1 MPMPEIAKQVG
12 ERITYKPVVAEVS
25 VHSSYNKPGSKL
37 RFALKGVGDKDD
49 FWALDKGV
57 LDLHPELGELP
68 AVGTLGVWTL
78 QKALVTGQY
87 AGTPD
92 RPKYY
97 RDAIKF
103 EKVPD
108 GYVAPAVTQIDP
120 NAPSWTGGKD
130 EPVAQEVASLQ
141 QYRDAKAQAVSAYD
155 DREARTR
162 ISIEQQTAFRGYAE
176 VLAALATVKVVP
188 MWPLADETDAVQ
200 RIVEDFMRLG
210 AILSHLPPMPTKP
223 EETPDAQS

>member
-25 VHSSYNKPGSKL
+25 VHSSYNKPGSKQ

-57 LDLHPELGELP
+57 MDLHTELGELP

-97 RDAIKF
+97 RDVIKF

-108 GYVAPAVTQIDP
+108 GYVAPAVKPIVTELSDLPWEDP
-120 NAPSWTGGKD
+120 APA
-130 EPVAQEVASLQ
+130 VAQQ
-141 QYRDAKAQAVSAYD
+141 DAKAQAVSAYD
-155 DREARTR
+155 DRETRTR
-162 ISIEQQTAFRGYAE
+162 ISIEQQVAFKGYAE
-176 VLAALATVKVVP
+176 VLAAVATAKTAP
-188 MWPLADETDAVQ
+188 LWPLSETDEADAVQ
-200 RIVEDFMRLG
+200 RIIEDFIKLG
-210 AILSHLPPMPTKP
+210 AILSHLPPTPAKP

>member
-1 MPMPEIAKQVG
+1 MPEIAKETTDPKTG
-12 ERITYKPVVAEVS
+12 AKRITYKPFVGKVTA
-25 VHSSYNKPGSKL
+25 HSSYNVPGGKQ
-37 RFALKGVGDKDD
+37 RFAIEGVDN
-49 FWALDKGV
+49 FWSLGPGVTDLDKEF
-57 LDLHPELGELP
+57 PNP
-68 AVGTLGVWTL
+68 PPVGYLAVWTL
-78 QKALVTGQY
+78 QMSDVTGQF
-87 AGTPD
+87 AGPG
-92 RPKYY
+92 KHY
-97 RDAIKF
+97 RDVTKV
-103 EKVPD
+103 EQVPD
-108 GYVAPAVTQIDP
+108 NYVAPAVKPVDP

-130 EPVAQEVASLQ
+130 EPVAQAAVAQ
-141 QYRDAKAQAVSAYD
+141 DAKAQAVSAYD

>member
-1 MPMPEIAKQVG
+1 MAMPEIAKQVG
-12 ERITYKPVVAEVS
+12 DRITYKPVVAEVS
-25 VHSSYNKPGSKL
+25 VHSSYNKQGSKQ

-97 RDAIKF
+97 RDVIKF
-103 EKVPD
+103 ERVPD
-108 GYVAPAVTQIDP
+108 GYVAPAVKPVTDVDDLP
-120 NAPSWTGGKD
+120 WGGEKD
-130 EPVAQEVASLQ
+130 EPVAQAAIAQ
-141 QYRDAKAQAVSAYD
+141 DAKAQAVSAYD

-162 ISIEQQTAFRGYAE
+162 ISIEQQVAFKGYAE
-176 VLAALATVKVVP
+176 VLAAVATVKAFPVWLMP
-188 MWPLADETDAVQ
+188 DKTNAIDT
-200 RIVEDFMRLG
+200 IVDDFMRLG
-210 AILSHLPPMPTKP
+210 AILSHLPPMPAKP
-223 EETPDAQS
+223 EEPDGTPSNQ

>member
-1 MPMPEIAKQVG
+1 MPMPEIAKETTDPKTG
-12 ERITYKPVVAEVS
+12 AKRTTYKPFVGKVTA
-25 VHSSYNKPGSKL
+25 HSSYNVPGKKP
-37 RFALKGVGDKDD
+37 RFAIEGADNFWSLGPGVTD
-49 FWALDKGV
+49 LDKEF
-57 LDLHPELGELP
+57 PNP
-68 AVGTLGVWTL
+68 PPVGYLAVWTL
-78 QKALVTGQY
+78 QMSDVTGQF
-87 AGTPD
+87 AGPG
-92 RPKYY
+92 KHY
-97 RDAIKF
+97 RDVTKV
-103 EKVPD
+103 EQVPD
-108 GYVAPAVTQIDP
+108 NYVAPAVKPVDP

-130 EPVAQEVASLQ
+130 EPVAQAAVAQ
-141 QYRDAKAQAVSAYD
+141 DAKAQAVSAYD

>member
-1 MPMPEIAKQVG
+1 MPMPEIAKETTDPKTG
-12 ERITYKPVVAEVS
+12 AKRITYKPFVGKVTA
-25 VHSSYNKPGSKL
+25 HSSYNVPGGKQ
-37 RFALKGVGDKDD
+37 RFAIEGVDN
-49 FWALDKGV
+49 FWSLGPGVTDLDKEF
-57 LDLHPELGELP
+57 PNP
-68 AVGTLGVWTL
+68 PPVGYLAVWTL
-78 QKALVTGQY
+78 QMSDVTGQF
-87 AGTPD
+87 AGPG
-92 RPKYY
+92 KHY
-97 RDAIKF
+97 RDVTKV
-103 EKVPD
+103 EQVPD
-108 GYVAPAVTQIDP
+108 NYVAPAVKPVDP

-130 EPVAQEVASLQ
+130 EPVAQAAVAQ
-141 QYRDAKAQAVSAYD
+141 DAKAQAVSAYD

>member
-1 MPMPEIAKQVG
+1 MPMPEIAKETTDPKTG
-12 ERITYKPVVAEVS
+12 AKRITYKPFVGKVTA
-25 VHSSYNKPGSKL
+25 HSSYNVPGGKQ
-37 RFALKGVGDKDD
+37 RFAIEGVDNFWSLGPGVTDLDKD
-49 FWALDKGV
+49 F
-57 LDLHPELGELP
+57 PNP
-68 AVGTLGVWTL
+68 PPVGYLAVWTL
-78 QKALVTGQY
+78 QMSDVTGQF
-87 AGTPD
+87 AGPG
-92 RPKYY
+92 KHY
-97 RDAIKF
+97 RDVTKV
-103 EKVPD
+103 EQVPD
-108 GYVAPAVTQIDP
+108 NYVAPAVKPVDP

-130 EPVAQEVASLQ
+130 EPVAQAAVAQ
-141 QYRDAKAQAVSAYD
+141 DAKAQAVSAYD